1 MFTHR
6 YAGSQLA
13 RERNAKCWHKPASST
28 WCASSASTPRQAGA
42 HSGRPADHPPAQA
55 HPPSHAPLMTRTAA
69 ASRHPNWQDPSWPR

>member
-42 HSGRPADHPPAQA
+42 HSGRPRITRLLKRTRPATL
-55 HPPSHAPLMTRTAA
+55 PS
-69 ASRHPNWQDPSWPR
+69 

>member
-13 RERNAKCWHKPASST
+13 RERSAKCRLA
-28 WCASSASTPRQAGA
+28 QAGQQRLVRQLREHA
-42 HSGRPADHPPAQA
+42 TATRPSQRSADHPPAQA